1 MTLVYPR
8 DGEFLALEEIR
19 AAALERLPRDAAT
32 YLESGAGTELTLR
45 ANREAF
51 SRWVIRPRPMSGV
64 TDPKTNTEFLGIPLA
79 VPVLTAPFGGDALFA
94 PDGHLAVARANAARG
109 IASIV
114 PEVGSFSYEEV
125 AAAAPAAA
133 RIGQLHPGDSFD
145 VSAARIKAA
154 GYEALCVT
162 VDCPIVGFRSRNRM
176 ARFRP
181 DPAIWSG
188 NVLDDGSPNAAST
201 YGARVVPP
209 WTWDQ
214 LAEATARHGMPW
226 IAKGIL
232 TAEAAEAA
240 LTAGASAILVS
251 NHGGRQ
257 VDPSPA
263 SLDVLP
269 EIAAAVSG
277 QVPVLLDSGV
287 RTGAD
292 VFLALALG
300 ASAVVIGRLAAYGLA
315 AAGEHG
321 VRRTIELLTQE
332 LHILM
337 TLAGVPD
344 VPSLTREAVA
354 QRRLAAVARAGG
366 EPVIERGRAEPGAVA
381 GQQDLARHVGAEGA
395 APGRDRA

>member
-1 MTLVYPR
+1 MIPNGCVLRALVPDPFRVTQPGRVRFVTSVYPR

-94 PDGHLAVARANAARG
+94 ADGHLAVARANAACG

-125 AAAAPAAA
+125 AAEAPAAA

-232 TAEAAEAA
+232 TTEAAEAA

-315 AAGEHG
+315 AAGERG
-321 VRRTIELLTQE
+321 VHRTIELLTQE

-344 VPSLTREAVA
+344 IASLAREAVA
-354 QRRLAAVARAGG
+354 PRA
-366 EPVIERGRAEPGAVA
+366 
-381 GQQDLARHVGAEGA
+381 
-395 APGRDRA
+395 

>member
-1 MTLVYPR
+1 
-8 DGEFLALEEIR
+8 
-19 AAALERLPRDAAT
+19 
-32 YLESGAGTELTLR
+32 
-45 ANREAF
+45 
-51 SRWVIRPRPMSGV
+51 
-64 TDPKTNTEFLGIPLA
+64 

-94 PDGHLAVARANAARG
+94 PDGHLAVARANAACG

-181 DPAIWSG
+181 DPVIWSG

-214 LAEATARHGMPW
+214 LAEATARHGWPW
-226 IAKGIL
+226 IATGIHT
-232 TAEAAEAA
+232 TAAAEAA
-240 LTAGASAILVS
+240 LTAGASAIVVS

-321 VRRTIELLTQE
+321 VSRTIELLSQE

-337 TLAGVPD
+337 TLAGIPD
-344 VPSLTREAVA
+344 LPSLTREAVT
-354 QRRLAAVARAGG
+354 RR
-366 EPVIERGRAEPGAVA
+366 
-381 GQQDLARHVGAEGA
+381 
-395 APGRDRA
+395 

>member
-1 MTLVYPR
+1 VRFVTSVYPR
-8 DGEFLALEEIR
+8 EGEFPALE
-19 AAALERLPRDAAT
+19 AVHTAALERLPRDAAT
-32 YLESGAGTELTLR
+32 YLESGAGIELTLR

-51 SRWVIRPRPMSGV
+51 SRWVIRSRPMSGV

-94 PDGHLAVARANAARG
+94 PDGHLAVARANAACG

-162 VDCPIVGFRSRNRM
+162 VDCPIVGFRSRTRM
-176 ARFRP
+176 GRFRL

-232 TAEAAEAA
+232 TTEAAEAA

-337 TLAGVPD
+337 TLAGIPD
-344 VPSLTREAVA
+344 IPSLTREAVA
-354 QRRLAAVARAGG
+354 PRA
-366 EPVIERGRAEPGAVA
+366 
-381 GQQDLARHVGAEGA
+381 
-395 APGRDRA
+395 

>member
-1 MTLVYPR
+1 
-8 DGEFLALEEIR
+8 
-19 AAALERLPRDAAT
+19 
-32 YLESGAGTELTLR
+32 
-45 ANREAF
+45 
-51 SRWVIRPRPMSGV
+51 MSGV

-94 PDGHLAVARANAARG
+94 PDGHLAVARANAACG

-162 VDCPIVGFRSRNRM
+162 VDCPIVGFRARNRM

-181 DPAIWSG
+181 DPVIWSG
-188 NVLDDGSPNAAST
+188 NVLDDGSPNMAST

-269 EIAAAVSG
+269 EIAATVSG

-315 AAGEHG
+315 AAGEYG
-321 VRRTIELLTQE
+321 VRRTIELLSQE

-337 TLAGVPD
+337 TLAGIPD
-344 VPSLTREAVA
+344 LSSLTGEAVT
-354 QRRLAAVARAGG
+354 RR
-366 EPVIERGRAEPGAVA
+366 
-381 GQQDLARHVGAEGA
+381 
-395 APGRDRA
+395 

>member
-1 MTLVYPR
+1 VAVTSAFAR
-8 DGEFLALEEIR
+8 DGEFLTLDEIH
-19 AAALERLPRDAAT
+19 AAALRHLPDDAAA
-32 YLESGAGTELTLR
+32 YLESGAGTEQTLR

-51 SRWVIRPRPMSGV
+51 TRWVIRPRPMNGV
-64 TDPKTNTEFLGIPLA
+64 SDPKTDTAFLGIPLS

-94 PDGHLAVARANAARG
+94 QDGQLAVARANAKSG

-133 RIGQLHPGDSFD
+133 RIGQLHPYASFD
-145 VSAARIKAA
+145 AVATRIKAA
-154 GYEALCVT
+154 GYHALCVT
-162 VDCPIVGFRSRNRM
+162 VDCPVVGFRARNRM
-176 ARFRP
+176 ARFNP
-181 DPAIWSG
+181 DPAIWHG
-188 NVLDDGSPNAAST
+188 NVVHDGSPNVASA
-201 YGARVVPP
+201 YAARVSPG

-232 TAEAAEAA
+232 TAESAESA
-240 LTAGASAILVS
+240 LGAGASAILVS

-257 VDPSPA
+257 IDPAPA

-269 EIAAAVSG
+269 EVAAQVNG
-277 QVPVLLDSGV
+277 RVPVLLDSGV

-315 AAGEHG
+315 AAAEHG
-321 VRRTIELLTQE
+321 VRRTVELLAQE

-344 VPSLTREAVA
+344 IASFT
-354 QRRLAAVARAGG
+354 
-366 EPVIERGRAEPGAVA
+366 
-381 GQQDLARHVGAEGA
+381 QDLVRPAC
-395 APGRDRA
+395 

>member
-1 MTLVYPR
+1 
-8 DGEFLALEEIR
+8 
-19 AAALERLPRDAAT
+19 
-32 YLESGAGTELTLR
+32 
-45 ANREAF
+45 
-51 SRWVIRPRPMSGV
+51 
-64 TDPKTNTEFLGIPLA
+64 
-79 VPVLTAPFGGDALFA
+79 
-94 PDGHLAVARANAARG
+94 VARANAARG

-162 VDCPIVGFRSRNRM
+162 VDCPIVGFRARNRM
-176 ARFRP
+176 ARFNP
-181 DPAIWSG
+181 DPVVWGG

-232 TAEAAEAA
+232 TVEAAEAA
-240 LTAGASAILVS
+240 LSAGASAILVS

-321 VRRTIELLTQE
+321 VRRTIELLTRE

-337 TLAGVPD
+337 TLAGIPD
-344 VPSLTREAVA
+344 VPSFTREAIA
-354 QRRLAAVARAGG
+354 PRR
-366 EPVIERGRAEPGAVA
+366 
-381 GQQDLARHVGAEGA
+381 
-395 APGRDRA
+395 

>member
-1 MTLVYPR
+1 MSSAFPR
-8 DGEFLALEEIR
+8 DGEFLALEEIH
-19 AAALERLPRDAAT
+19 AAAVRRLPQDALT
-32 YLESGAGTELTLR
+32 YLESGAGAERTLR

-51 SRWVIRPRPMSGV
+51 GRWVIRPRPMSGV
-64 TDPKTNTEFLGIPLA
+64 SDPKTSTSLLGIPLS

-94 PDGHLAVARANAARG
+94 ADGHLAVARANAASG

-133 RIGQLHPGDSFD
+133 RIGQLHPHESFD

-154 GYEALCVT
+154 GYDALCVT
-162 VDCPIVGFRSRNRM
+162 VDCPIVGFRARTRM
-176 ARFRP
+176 GRLHL
-181 DPAIWSG
+181 DPAIWHG
-188 NVLDDGSPNAAST
+188 NVLDDGSPNVAAT
-201 YGARVVPP
+201 YEAHIAPT
-209 WTWDQ
+209 WTWDE
-214 LAEATARHGMPW
+214 LAAATARHGMPW

-240 LTAGASAILVS
+240 LDAGAAAILVS

-257 VDPSPA
+257 VDPSAA

-292 VFLALALG
+292 VFVALALG

-315 AAGEHG
+315 AAGEYG
-321 VRRTIELLTQE
+321 VRRTVELLTRE
-332 LHILM
+332 LHVLM
-337 TLAGVPD
+337 TLSGVPD
-344 VPSLTREAVA
+344 I
-354 QRRLAAVARAGG
+354 AAFGSGFVAR
-366 EPVIERGRAEPGAVA
+366 RS
-381 GQQDLARHVGAEGA
+381 
-395 APGRDRA
+395 

>member
-1 MTLVYPR
+1 MTPAFPR

-19 AAALERLPRDAAT
+19 AAALAHLPQDAVT
-32 YLESGAGTELTLR
+32 YLESGAGTEQTLR

-64 TDPKTNTEFLGIPLA
+64 SDPKTNTSVLGIPLS

-94 PDGHLAVARANAARG
+94 PDGQLAVARANAACG
-109 IASIV
+109 TASIV

-125 AAAAPAAA
+125 AATAPAAA
-133 RIGQLHPGDSFD
+133 RIGQLHPYDSFD
-145 VSAARIKAA
+145 ISAARIKAA
-154 GYEALCVT
+154 GYDALCVT
-162 VDCPIVGFRSRNRM
+162 VDCPIVGFRARNRM

-181 DPAIWSG
+181 DPAIWGG
-188 NVLDDGSPNAAST
+188 NVLLDGSPNVASS
-201 YGARVVPP
+201 YGARIVPA
-209 WTWDQ
+209 WTWEQ

-232 TAEAAEAA
+232 TTEAAEAA
-240 LTAGASAILVS
+240 VGAGASAILVS

-257 VDPSPA
+257 VDPAPA

-269 EIAAAVSG
+269 EIAAAVAG

-292 VFLALALG
+292 VLISLALG

-315 AAGEHG
+315 AAGEQG
-321 VRRTIELLTQE
+321 VRRTLELLTAE

-344 VPSLTREAVA
+344 IPSLTGDV
-354 QRRLAAVARAGG
+354 VAR
-366 EPVIERGRAEPGAVA
+366 R
-381 GQQDLARHVGAEGA
+381 
-395 APGRDRA
+395 

>member
-1 MTLVYPR
+1 VAVSPVYPR
-8 DGEFLALEEIR
+8 DGEFAALAEIH
-19 AAALERLPRDAAT
+19 AAALKQLPPDAAT
-32 YLESGAGTELTLR
+32 YLESGAGTEQTLR
-45 ANREAF
+45 ANRDAF

-64 TDPKTNTEFLGIPLA
+64 TDPKINTSLLGIPLSA
-79 VPVLTAPFGGDALFA
+79 PILTAPFGGDALFA
-94 PDGHLAVARANAARG
+94 QDGHLAVARANAACG
-109 IASIV
+109 TVSIV

-133 RIGQLHPGDSFD
+133 RIGQLHPHDSFD

-154 GYEALCVT
+154 GYDALCVT
-162 VDCPIVGFRSRNRM
+162 VDCPIVGFRARNRM
-176 ARFRP
+176 ARFHP
-181 DPAIWSG
+181 DPAIWGG
-188 NVLDDGSPNAAST
+188 NVLHDGSPNVAST
-201 YGARVVPP
+201 YGARVVPA
-209 WTWDQ
+209 WTWGL

-232 TAEAAEAA
+232 TVDSAEAA
-240 LTAGASAILVS
+240 LNAGASAILVS

-257 VDPSPA
+257 VDPAPA

-321 VRRTIELLTQE
+321 VRRTIEFLTQE
-332 LHILM
+332 LHVLM

-344 VPSLTREAVA
+344 IASLTPGVVT
-354 QRRLAAVARAGG
+354 RR
-366 EPVIERGRAEPGAVA
+366 P
-381 GQQDLARHVGAEGA
+381 
-395 APGRDRA
+395 

>member
-1 MTLVYPR
+1 MTSVYPR
-8 DGEFLALEEIR
+8 DGEFLALEEIH

-94 PDGHLAVARANAARG
+94 ADGHLAVARANAARG

-162 VDCPIVGFRSRNRM
+162 VDCPIVGFRARNRM
-176 ARFRP
+176 ARFNP
-181 DPAIWSG
+181 DPVVWSG

-214 LAEATARHGMPW
+214 LAEATARHGIPW

-232 TAEAAEAA
+232 TVEAAEAA

-321 VRRTIELLTQE
+321 VRRTIELLTRE

-337 TLAGVPD
+337 TLAGIPD
-344 VPSLTREAVA
+344 VSSFTREAIA
-354 QRRLAAVARAGG
+354 PRR
-366 EPVIERGRAEPGAVA
+366 
-381 GQQDLARHVGAEGA
+381 
-395 APGRDRA
+395 